1 MKFSE
6 KLIKEYQQYML
17 KKYKEVI
24 SDEDAQLHL
33 ASLSRLFTLFAKQDE
48 KKSQQ
53 QTNS

>member
-6 KLIKEYQQYML
+6 KLVKEYQ
-17 KKYKEVI
+17 KYILRRCKEVI

-33 ASLSRLFTLFAKQDE
+33 ANLSRLFTLFAKQDE